1 LSRIV
6 TGKIRLDLQQVSFFD
21 VVQAAIETVAPT
33 AEAKGIRLKSVL
45 DPSPTT
51 LSGDAARLQQVVW
64 NLLTNAIKFTPKGG
78 QVQVVLQRVNSH
90 VELSVSDT
98 GVGIPARFLP
108 YVFDRFSQ
116 VDSSTTRSHGG
127 LGLGL
132 AISKQLVELH
142 GGSIR
147 AISPGEGQGS
157 TFFVD
162 LPISIL
168 QVEREQSRVHP
179 TSDEGSGSTE
189 VFDLPKLQGV
199 HAFVVDDEADARL
212 LIRRVLE
219 GQGAR
224 VTTFESGEQLLAA
237 LSTTRPT
244 VIVSDIGMPHMDGYQ
259 MIRALRAT
267 EASRDARIPALALT
281 AFARAEDR
289 KRSLSAGYQA
299 HVAKPFDVAELIL
312 LVADLVGR

>member
-1 LSRIV
+1 MLS
-6 TGKIRLDLQQVSFFD
+6 
-21 VVQAAIETVAPT
+21 
-33 AEAKGIRLKSVL
+33 
-45 DPSPTT
+45 
-51 LSGDAARLQQVVW
+51 
-64 NLLTNAIKFTPKGG
+64 NAIKFTPKGG

-98 GVGIPARFLP
+98 GAGIPARFLP

-157 TFFVD
+157 TFFVE

-168 QVEREQSRVHP
+168 QVESERARIHP
-179 TSDEGSGSTE
+179 TSDEGAGSTE
-189 VFDLPKLQGV
+189 VFDLPKLHGV

-219 GQGAR
+219 GQGAQ

-237 LSTTRPT
+237 LATTRPT
-244 VIVSDIGMPHMDGYQ
+244 VIVSDIGMPQMDGYQ
-259 MIRALRAT
+259 MIRALRAS

-289 KRSLSAGYQA
+289 MRSIRCGFNM
-299 HVAKPFDVAELIL
+299 HIAKPIERAELITM
-312 LVADLVGR
+312 VASLAGVIRR